1 MPRRPSRKRPPA
13 AKARRALPLRV
24 RPLWLVAAGLSLAT
38 VLWLTL
44 REDEYV
50 TWANLT
56 GTNLVPLRH
65 HLAAFRCWLDDCAAA
80 DAALQ
85 YLLVDVVGNVL
96 LFVPLGF
103 TFAAASTRPARWA
116 RVAAATLSAA
126 LLSLSIEVLQLAMP
140 SRASDV
146 DDVLFNTLGA
156 LLGAAVGVLVFGG
169 GRSPARLTNPG

>member
-1 MPRRPSRKRPPA
+1 MPRRPARKRARA
-13 AKARRALPLRV
+13 AKAARVLPLQM
-24 RPLWLVAAGLSLAT
+24 RPLWLVAAGLSLAA

-56 GTNLVPLRH
+56 GTNVVPLRH
-65 HLAAFRCWLDDCAAA
+65 HLAAFRCWLDDCPAA
-80 DAALQ
+80 DTALQ

-103 TFAAASTRPARWA
+103 TFAAASTRPARWG

-156 LLGAAVGVLVFGG
+156 LVGAAVGVLVFA
-169 GRSPARLTNPG
+169 GRRSRARLTTPG